1 MGNSEEMRAICL
13 NHQRQQRCPS
23 RRKMDETRRQ
33 GRLRRGTEQE
43 KDRGVVV
50 RREGGSMGWGRSEA
64 TQAVGERRGV

>member
-1 MGNSEEMRAICL
+1 
-13 NHQRQQRCPS
+13 
-23 RRKMDETRRQ
+23 MDETRRQ

-50 RREGGSMGWGRSEA
+50 RREGGSMGWGRGEA